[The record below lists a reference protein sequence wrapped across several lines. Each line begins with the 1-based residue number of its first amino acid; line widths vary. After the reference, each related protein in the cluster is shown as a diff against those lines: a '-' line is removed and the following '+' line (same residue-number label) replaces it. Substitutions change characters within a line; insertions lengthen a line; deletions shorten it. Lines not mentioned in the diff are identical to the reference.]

1 MWSTYFIHQST
12 LGLMMEAS
20 QPSFLLYSHCACS
33 SLPFLFDIY
42 LQPVCWSH
50 REFQSTLYVIISN
63 CLHWSK
69 CFKFELIDW
78 LIECF
83 DLSSSY
89 HLARNQFFWLLASS
103 VRLKYQRGNCSFCA
117 TAIHSCRFGETRRS
131 VHKTRSTASY
141 TYSVL
146 IALFPLAPSTRLKLL
161 VHWCHPSNAILWI
174 SLGWWRARLLSTE
187 SCAYLNIPLDRSGR
201 N

>member
-1 MWSTYFIHQST
+1 MVNVLHPPINVGIDDGGKSAIFPFI
-12 LGLMMEAS
+12 L
-20 QPSFLLYSHCACS
+20 
-33 SLPFLFDIY
+33 SLCLFLFALPLWHLFAASLLKPSRVSIH
-42 LQPVCWSH
+42 S
-50 REFQSTLYVIISN
+50 YVIISN